1 MAPRRFDVLIE
12 EDAIKARI
20 LELGREISETYR
32 GQTLTLVCIL
42 KGSFLFMA
50 DLARAIDCD
59 VRVEFLGVASY
70 DGTASTG
77 AVRITHDLRQSIEG
91 CHCLLVE
98 DIVDTGLTLSFL
110 LDTLRLRGPRSLR
123 VASLLDKPSRR
134 RAEVPIE
141 YVGFRIPDV
150 FVIGYGLDLD
160 QRYRNLPY
168 VGIYKPPENP

>member
-1 MAPRRFDVLIE
+1 MSSHQFDVLIG
-12 EDAIKARI
+12 EDRLAARI
-20 LELGREISETYR
+20 RELGREISEVYR
-32 GQTLTLVCIL
+32 GEPLTLVCIL

-50 DLARAIDCD
+50 DLARAIEGD

-70 DGTASTG
+70 DGVASSG
-77 AVRITHDLRQSIEG
+77 AVQITHDLRQSIEG
-91 CHCLLVE
+91 RHCLLVE

-110 LDTLRLRGPRSLR
+110 LETMRLRSPASLR

-134 RAEVPIE
+134 KVEVPID
-141 YVGFRIPDV
+141 YVGFQIEDV

-168 VGIYKPPENP
+168 VGIYEPPDAT